1 MGCATR
7 ELLHLVLRD
16 ISPRCHIIAYRR
28 SSPRA
33 GGSSSDRAFA
43 RLRPLPSGFGYA
55 IVTADSVEAP
65 LLDTDALVVVL
76 KQARHVV
83 SPAPVLRRR
92 RDAAHRTSPG
102 RADQIA

>member
-7 ELLHLVLRD
+7 ELLHLVLASHFDATSSRT
-16 ISPRCHIIAYRR
+16 C

-43 RLRPLPSGFGYA
+43 RLRPLPSGFFCIT

-65 LLDTDALVVVL
+65 LLDTDALVEVL
-76 KQARHVV
+76 DPEVKSQA
-83 SPAPVLRRR
+83 SPTRSLVGPR
-92 RDAAHRTSPG
+92 S
-102 RADQIA
+102 